1 MLAVATEN
9 EVVVVHPKGEQEPIA
24 GIAESQG
31 SVVDTYGGT
40 IHVRWDEVAAVTPL
54 GQMVFFI
61 EFLKT
66 AGLWDAFVKD
76 CPLCWKSHNAPGKAN
91 VLGTI
96 LLSVLAGHRRYAH
109 LTALRFD
116 GVNPQLLGMDK
127 VCSEDSVRRAF
138 QDTDDAACTDW
149 LTRHV
154 QASYRPLLREPW
166 ILDIDTTVKPL
177 YGHQEGA
184 KKGYNPGKPGR
195 PSHAYHTYFAANI
208 RLVLDVEVQ
217 PGNQTASSFAQPELW
232 KFLDR
237 LTAEEQPAFIR
248 GDCGWG
254 TERMMKEAEARR
266 IPYLLKLKQT
276 GKVKQ
281 LIQQV
286 FSSEEW
292 TAAGQ
297 GWKGVEAELEL
308 TGWSQKRRVIVLR
321 RRIRGD
327 LALAQKKLLAGTTP
341 GEQLALGFV
350 ETAPEGFLYEY
361 AVLVTS
367 LPHEILTL
375 AQHYRDRADVE
386 NNFDELK
393 NQWGW
398 TGFTTHDLQRCR
410 IMARFIALVYN
421 WWSLFTRLAIP
432 EKHAE
437 AITSRPLLLNA
448 VGKQTTHAGQTTV
461 TLTSLHAKAP
471 QMQAALQAVSA
482 FLATVRNAAEQFTH
496 PQKWILILSRIFR
509 VFLKGRLLKYPMP
522 ISQPA

>member
-1 MLAVATEN
+1 MVVEEGMVTTHPEGERELTVAGG
-9 EVVVVHPKGEQEPIA
+9 PGWD
-24 GIAESQG
+24 GRL
-31 SVVDTYGGT
+31 DTYAGAV
-40 IHVRWDEVAAVTPL
+40 HVKWDEEAAVTPH
-54 GQMVFFI
+54 GQMAFFT

-76 CPLCWKSHNAPGKAN
+76 CPVIWGSPNAPGKAD

-109 LTALRFD
+109 MTALRFD
-116 GVNPQLLGMDK
+116 GVNPQLLGMSK

-138 QDTDDAACTDW
+138 QVTGEEACAEW
-149 LTRHV
+149 LTQHLRV
-154 QASYRPLLREPW
+154 SYDPLLSEPW

-184 KKGYNPGKPGR
+184 VKGYNPGKPGR
-195 PSHAYHTYFAANI
+195 PSHAYHTYFAANL

-217 PGNQTASSFAQPELW
+217 AGNQTASSYAQPGLW
-232 KFLDR
+232 KFIDALSA
-237 LTAEEQPAFIR
+237 AERPGFIR

-254 TERMMKEAEARR
+254 TDRMMSEAERR
-266 IPYLLKLKQT
+266 QIPYLLKLKQT
-276 GKVKQ
+276 SKVKQ
-281 LIQQV
+281 LVKQA
-286 FSSEEW
+286 FSRDDW

-297 GWKGVEAELEL
+297 GWKGVEAELQL
-308 TGWSQKRRVIVLR
+308 TGWSLPRRVIVLR
-321 RRIRGD
+321 RRLRD
-327 LALAQKKLLAGTTP
+327 ELALAQRKQIDGATP
-341 GEQLALGFV
+341 QDQLALGFV
-350 ETAPEGFLYEY
+350 ETTGEGLLYEY

-367 LPHEILTL
+367 LPDEILAL
-375 AQHYRDRADVE
+375 AQHYRDRADAE

-398 TGFTTHDLQRCR
+398 SGFTTHDLKRCQ

-448 VGKQTTHAGQTTV
+448 VGKQTTHSGQTTV

-471 QMQAALQAVSA
+471 QMQIALRNISA
-482 FLATVRNAAEQFTH
+482 FLATIRNAAEQLTC
-496 PQKWILILSRIFR
+496 PQRWHLILSRIFR
-509 VFLKGRLLKYPMP
+509 HILKGRPLKHP
-522 ISQPA
+522 SSLFQPA

>member
-1 MLAVATEN
+1 
-9 EVVVVHPKGEQEPIA
+9 
-24 GIAESQG
+24 
-31 SVVDTYGGT
+31 
-40 IHVRWDEVAAVTPL
+40 
-54 GQMVFFI
+54 
-61 EFLKT
+61 
-66 AGLWDAFVKD
+66 
-76 CPLCWKSHNAPGKAN
+76 
-91 VLGTI
+91 
-96 LLSVLAGHRRYAH
+96 
-109 LTALRFD
+109 
-116 GVNPQLLGMDK
+116 
-127 VCSEDSVRRAF
+127 VRRAF
-138 QDTDDAACTDW
+138 QDTDDAACTEW
-149 LTRHV
+149 LTGHV

-184 KKGYNPGKPGR
+184 KKGYTPGKPGR

-232 KFLDR
+232 KFLDH

-254 TERMMKEAEARR
+254 TERMMKEAEARK

-327 LALAQKKLLAGTTP
+327 LALAQKKLLAGTTA

-367 LPHEILTL
+367 LTQEILTL

-398 TGFTTHDLQRCR
+398 TGFTTHDLQRCQ

-448 VGKQTTHAGQTTV
+448 VGKQTTHGGQTTV

-471 QMQAALQAVSA
+471 QMQAALQVVSA
-482 FLATVRNAAEQFTH
+482 FLATVRNAAEQFTYS
-496 PQKWILILSRIFR
+496 QKWILILSRIFR
-509 VFLKGRLLKYPMP
+509 VFLKGRLLKYPLP

>member
-1 MLAVATEN
+1 M
-9 EVVVVHPKGEQEPIA
+9 
-24 GIAESQG
+24 
-31 SVVDTYGGT
+31 VDTFGGV
-40 IHVRWDEVAAVTPL
+40 IHVRWDEVAAVTPF
-54 GQMVFFI
+54 GQMVFFV

-76 CPLCWKSHNAPGKAN
+76 CPLSWESHNAPGKAD

-109 LTALRFD
+109 VTALRFD
-116 GVNPQLLGMDK
+116 GVNPQLLGMSK

-138 QDTDDAACTDW
+138 RDVEESACTDW
-149 LTRHV
+149 LTRHLR
-154 QASYRPLLREPW
+154 ASYEPLLREAW
-166 ILDIDTTVKPL
+166 ILDIDTTIKPL

-208 RLVLDVEVQ
+208 RLALDVEVQ
-217 PGNQTASSFAQPELW
+217 AGNQTASSFAQPELW

-237 LTAEEQPAFIR
+237 LPAEEQPSFIR

-254 TERMMKEAEARR
+254 TERMMTQAEARK

-281 LIQQV
+281 LIKQV
-286 FSSEEW
+286 FSSEAW
-292 TAAGQ
+292 TDAGQ

-308 TGWSQKRRVIVLR
+308 TGWSRKRRVIVLR
-321 RRIRGD
+321 RRIRD
-327 LALAQKKLLAGTTP
+327 EFVPAQKQLLAGTTP
-341 GEQLALGFV
+341 QQQLALGFV
-350 ETAPEGFLYEY
+350 ETAPGGLLYEY

-367 LPHEILTL
+367 LPDEILAL
-375 AQHYRDRADVE
+375 AQHYRDRADAE

-398 TGFTTHDLQRCR
+398 TGFTTHDLRRCR
-410 IMARFIALVYN
+410 IMARIIALVYN

-448 VGKQTTHAGQTTV
+448 VGKQTTHGGQTTV

-471 QMQAALQAVSA
+471 QMQAALQTIST
-482 FLATVRNAAEQFTH
+482 FLAAIRNAAEQLTH
-496 PQKWILILSRIFR
+496 PQKWLLILSQIFR
-509 VFLKGRLLKYPMP
+509 HILKGRPLKHPRSIP
-522 ISQPA
+522 QPA